1 MNVELV
7 AVTEAEH
14 DRYFAMLD
22 VYHRELDRYDPDPWG
37 DDRERLEL
45 HRRAVL
51 ADMEGRELLWIVAG
65 GDRAG
70 LAIVRTLPDW
80 PEESRSIAS
89 IAEFYV
95 VPERRRQGIG
105 RAAVE
110 ALLTEHR
117 RRGTYQVEAEILAR
131 NQPAQAFWAGLGFAV
146 QSTVT
151 ARRP

>member
-1 MNVELV
+1 MNVELL
-7 AVTEAEH
+7 AVTEAEY

-22 VYHRELDRYDPDPWG
+22 VYLRELDRYDPEPWG
-37 DDRERLEL
+37 DDRELFEL
-45 HRRAVL
+45 HRRGVL
-51 ADMEGRELLWIVAG
+51 SDMEGRELLLIVAG

-80 PEESRSIAS
+80 PVESRSIAS
-89 IAEFYV
+89 IGEFYV

-131 NQPAQAFWAGLGFAV
+131 NQPAEAFWASLGFAV